1 MSKIK
6 SQIKDIID
14 QRFGGKY
21 QVKSVTEIPGGFRSK
36 AYRITVKH
44 KGKPIKFFLKHTLHD
59 LPGFYEDNIEK
70 LSSYLISQRT
80 AELARL
86 SPKSLGVFLSQQGK
100 IINLSDFR
108 EDDTVFQLQQYQS
121 GSNYLTDLLAKE
133 KRADFLADNKRII
146 DRIVRKLV
154 GIHGQK
160 LNLTM
165 EKKKL
170 LYKKSLRNS
179 IVNPELALTMIED
192 NIEGSLFAG
201 RLRLD
206 YISEMLK
213 LAESFWPDYKRLAV
227 IHGDFWPG
235 NIILHGKNVTF
246 FDYSRYLYGDA
257 GVDVGHFYLALIFFS
272 IWRKDKR
279 YVELAN
285 YFLKDYEQRSGDKK
299 IKETA
304 VLAFGPVGVVLILDK
319 FFPGLTKRQRKNFA
333 AYVMSCLKKK
343 RIIFNYDFNK

>member
-1 MSKIK
+1 MSKINK
-6 SQIKDIID
+6 PIKDIIN

-80 AELARL
+80 AELAGI

-108 EDDTVFQLQQYQS
+108 EDDTVFHLQEYQS

-133 KRADFLADNKRII
+133 KKADFLADNKRII

-170 LYKKSLRNS
+170 LYKRSLRNP

-192 NIEGSLFAG
+192 NSEGSLFAG

-206 YISEMLK
+206 YISAMLK

-235 NIILHGKNVTF
+235 NIILNGKKVSF
-246 FDYSRYLYGDA
+246 FDYSRYSYGDA
-257 GVDVGHFYLALIFFS
+257 GVDVGHFYLAMIIFS
-272 IWRKDKR
+272 VWRKNKS
-279 YVELAN
+279 YLKLAD
-285 YFLKDYEQRSGDKK
+285 YFLKEYIGLSKDNYITKS
-299 IKETA
+299 A
-304 VLAFGPVGVVLILDK
+304 VLAFGPIGVVFILDK
-319 FFPGLTKRQRKNFA
+319 FFPGVPMKQRKKFA
-333 AYVMSCLKKK
+333 DYIMACLKKK
-343 RIIFNYDFNK
+343 RIIVDYSFI